1 MDAFVAETADAFDTT
16 PYAVRAL
23 MAATLWLMQLDA
35 PEPFA
40 RLHRVDRRLRLL
52 VDRAPHILAT
62 ARDPH
67 TRRTDHALLRLFS
80 LVGFSLGQAGRFT
93 QTLLDFLAD
102 RVGLGVMADIVDR
115 SPALRVLLH
124 VQTEAPTMQ
133 SAPPQHSV
141 PPHGISISASATAS
155 VG

>member
-1 MDAFVAETADAFDTT
+1 MDTFVTDTADAFRTT
-16 PYAVRAL
+16 PYAVRTL
-23 MAATLWLMQLDA
+23 MSATLWLMQLDA

-40 RLHRVDRRLRLL
+40 RLHRVDPQLRIL

-62 ARDPH
+62 TRDPH

-93 QTLLDFLAD
+93 QMLLDFLAS
-102 RVGLGVMADIVDR
+102 RVGFGVIADIVDR
-115 SPALRVLLH
+115 SPPLRVLLQ
-124 VQTEAPTMQ
+124 VCTTPGTGPATG
-133 SAPPQHSV
+133 PQIESR
-141 PPHGISISASATAS
+141 SASALAS